1 MLARE
6 KELMP
11 KGAERL
17 SYIKTDRLRQQNLD
31 IRYAS
36 HHSRHRTHGAG
47 LMPVAD
53 LTRLGELFRMVPEV
67 VTMEGVGSEVGD
79 KPHRIVVALGYAA
92 RCIVKPWSGLK
103 SRQFPWQDA
112 LPWAMADRHG

>member
-1 MLARE
+1 MQGRSWL
-6 KELMP
+6 
-11 KGAERL
+11 
-17 SYIKTDRLRQQNLD
+17 RLREIPPAVWALGFV
-31 IRYAS
+31 
-36 HHSRHRTHGAG
+36 SR
-47 LMPVAD
+47 LMDTLSEIIHALLPVYLVTVLGTSM
-53 LTRLGELFRMVPEV
+53 LT
-67 VTMEGVGSEVGD
+67 VGD